1 VSTRV
6 RTALTAALLLVGSK
20 TAAAQTFTVSTALVG
35 TMNVNAAVAG
45 SQPTSVTNSTTTYT
59 LVTRRNRG
67 ITRVTANLNAALP
80 AGVTLTVNLV
90 TPGGGIVSAG
100 PVSLT
105 VAQQNVL
112 TGLPNSTTTFA
123 AATITYVLSAN
134 VTAGVVAS
142 TPRTI
147 TFTLQ

>member
-1 VSTRV
+1 MSTRV
-6 RTALTAALLLVGSK
+6 WTALTTALLLVVGRA
-20 TAAAQTFTVSTALVG
+20 AAAQTFTVSTALVG

-45 SQPTSVTNSTTTYT
+45 SQPSSVTNGISTYT

-80 AGVTLTVNLV
+80 AGVTLTVSLV
-90 TPGGGIVSAG
+90 SPGGGIVSAG

-112 TGLPNSTTTFA
+112 TSLPNSTTTFA
-123 AATITYVLSAN
+123 AATITYVLSAT